1 MYSTEG
7 GMDIEEVA
15 EHTPHLIFTEEI
27 DPSVGLQGFQA
38 RTIVFNLG
46 LSGMLLKKW

>member
-7 GMDIEEVA
+7 EWILKKQNIR
-15 EHTPHLIFTEEI
+15 PNFTEEI

-38 RTIVFNLG
+38 RTIAFNLG
-46 LSGMLLKKW
+46 LQGML

>member
-1 MYSTEG
+1 
-7 GMDIEEVA
+7 MDIEEVA
-15 EHTPHLIFTEEI
+15 EHTPHLISEEI

-38 RTIVFNLG
+38 TIAFNLG